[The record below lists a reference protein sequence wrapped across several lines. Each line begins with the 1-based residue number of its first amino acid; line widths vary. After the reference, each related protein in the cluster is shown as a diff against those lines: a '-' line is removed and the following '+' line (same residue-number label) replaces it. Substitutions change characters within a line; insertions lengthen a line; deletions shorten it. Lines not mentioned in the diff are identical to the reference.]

1 MVFVSEDQAEAE
13 KAAWEWH
20 DKIYSAMAEDEKG
33 NVLDPQE
40 PYMSKIN
47 ENYRFS
53 MLIKCPKGK
62 RKEYTNILAKVR
74 EEDKSKKKKN
84 YTAVVDINPYSFS

>member
-1 MVFVSEDQAEAE
+1 MSEDQVEVE

-20 DKIYSAMAEDEKG
+20 DKIQAAMIEEDR
-33 NVLDPQE
+33 NNLLDPQE

-47 ENYRFS
+47 ESYRFS